1 MTRPARD
8 LVTGDLFA
16 CGAQRQADAC
26 NVEGAGAGIPWD
38 RRYGPT
44 PGVRWKHTGK
54 AFAPS
59 PIRARSVRQGRVA
72 AIDPNSELLPE
83 QIGLGEL
90 AAPAV
95 DVQSVADELQAY
107 AGGRLTE
114 NLAKFVLDTLR
125 RRGATKTA
133 LARAIGVEH
142 PQIIRVLNGT
152 RGLSQSA
159 AANLKAWLAA

>member
-1 MTRPARD
+1 MTRPSRD
-8 LVTGDLFA
+8 LATGDLFA

-26 NVEGAGAGIPWD
+26 NGEGAAAGIPWD
-38 RRYGPT
+38 RRYGPKL
-44 PGVRWKHTGK
+44 GVRWQHAGK

-59 PIRARSVRQGRVA
+59 PIRAQSVRQGHVP
-72 AIDPNSELLPE
+72 AIDPTSEGLPE
-83 QIGLGEL
+83 QIGLGDL

-95 DVQSVADELQAY
+95 DPQAIADELQAY
-107 AGGRLTE
+107 HGGRMTE